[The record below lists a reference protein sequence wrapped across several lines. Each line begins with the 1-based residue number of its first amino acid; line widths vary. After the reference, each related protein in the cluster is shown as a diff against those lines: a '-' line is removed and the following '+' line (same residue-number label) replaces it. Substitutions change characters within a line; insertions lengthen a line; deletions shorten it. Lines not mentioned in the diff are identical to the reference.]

1 MSKAHQF
8 LQKHMKELATK
19 NYNNIEITFGN
30 KISDYIFDSRISYGQ
45 YNLLKKYFQKTCE
58 YTIQYIENKIYFDS
72 NKELYINKTY
82 QQRVYKNKLYDS
94 LIIKGN
100 KKEPFDFNYT
110 FYEKKMIS
118 IENFPTRYEYKNEYL
133 KKTTSINIKNK
144 FYLNF
149 NEIEQKNKNC
159 YYTISCLIKRKTNN
173 KFNELHNLIM
183 TYLEQIQKIIQL
195 QI

>member
-8 LQKHMKELATK
+8 LQQHMKELATK

-72 NKELYINKTY
+72 NKELHINKTY

-94 LIIKGN
+94 LIIKG
-100 KKEPFDFNYT
+100 KKNEPFDFNYT

-133 KKTTSINIKNK
+133 KEVRYKKQSIHQ
-144 FYLNF
+144 YLD
-149 NEIEQKNKNC
+149 EI
-159 YYTISCLIKRKTNN
+159 IS
-173 KFNELHNLIM
+173 E
-183 TYLEQIQKIIQL
+183 
-195 QI
+195 